1 MTTIDMNE
9 ELERRI
15 AVCAS
20 RLASIKAK
28 LDSRAIARSPLGAVL
43 SENAAL
49 WQSRHDDLVALRGL
63 SGGLIAAGLASL

>member
-63 SGGLIAAGLASL
+63 PGGLIAAGLASL